1 MRWKLSFEVV
11 AFLAFAAALAIL
23 PRFLSDFR
31 AREFAI
37 AGMYFIAVLGLAI
50 LTGYSGQISLGHGAF
65 MAVGGYTTA
74 ILSVDH
80 GVRPIW
86 TIPLAGLVAGAAGL
100 LVGLPALRLSGLYL
114 ALVTFGIAVSFPQLP
129 KKFDHFTGGTTGKF
143 GGEFTSN
150 PPFGLE
156 TTPNNWMYYLTWGI
170 ALVLLAA
177 AWFLL
182 RGKAGRALQ
191 AIRDSEVAAASSGVS
206 LATYKTLAFGISAFY
221 AGVAG
226 SLYATANA
234 YMNPSVF
241 PIILSVYL
249 VAAASSGVSLATYK
263 TLAFGISAFYAGV
276 AGSLYATANAYMN
289 PSVFP
294 IILSVYLVAAL
305 AVGGIGSL
313 NGLVAGAALI
323 YILQNRPADVT
334 RWLNEIPLLDLD
346 PTKPGMSSVVFGVV
360 LIGVIVLLPTGAGG
374 LVRRMF
380 GPLTTR
386 LYTRS

>member
-1 MRWKLSFEVV
+1 MKLKVAFEAIAFLGLAAVV
-11 AFLAFAAALAIL
+11 AVL
-23 PRFLSDFR
+23 PSFLSDFR

-37 AGMYFIAVLGLAI
+37 VGMYFIAVLGLAI

-74 ILSVDH
+74 ILAVDH
-80 GVRPIW
+80 GIRPIW

-129 KKFDHFTGGTTGKF
+129 KKWDHFTGGTTGKF
-143 GGEFTSN
+143 GGELSSN

-156 TTPNNWMYYLTWGI
+156 TTPNDWIYYLTWGI

-182 RGKAGRALQ
+182 RGKTGRALQ

-206 LATYKTLAFGISAFY
+206 LATYKTFAFGISAFY

-234 YMNPSVF
+234 YMNPS
-241 PIILSVYL
+241 L
-249 VAAASSGVSLATYK
+249 
-263 TLAFGISAFYAGV
+263 
-276 AGSLYATANAYMN
+276 
-289 PSVFP
+289 FP

-313 NGLVAGAALI
+313 SGLAVGAALI

-334 RWLNEIPLLDLD
+334 RWLDALPVLDLD

-360 LIGVIVLLPTGAGG
+360 LIGVIILLPTGAGG
-374 LVRRMF
+374 LLRRIF
-380 GPLTTR
+380 QPLTTR

>member
-1 MRWKLSFEVV
+1 MRLKLAFEVLGFLVLAAV
-11 AFLAFAAALAIL
+11 AAVV
-23 PRFLSDFR
+23 PQFLSDFR

-50 LTGYSGQISLGHGAF
+50 LTSYSGQISLGHGAF

-80 GVRPIW
+80 GIRPIW
-86 TIPLAGLVAGAAGL
+86 TIPLAGLVAGVAGL
-100 LVGLPALRLSGLYL
+100 LVGVPALRLSGLYL

-143 GGEFTSN
+143 GGDLSPN

-156 TTPNNWMYYLTWGI
+156 TTQNRWMYYLTWGI

-182 RGKAGRALQ
+182 RGKTGRALQ
-191 AIRDSEVAAASSGVS
+191 AIRDSEVAAASSGVNPA
-206 LATYKTLAFGISAFY
+206 LYKTLAFGISAFY

-234 YMNPSVF
+234 FMNPN
-241 PIILSVYL
+241 L
-249 VAAASSGVSLATYK
+249 
-263 TLAFGISAFYAGV
+263 
-276 AGSLYATANAYMN
+276 
-289 PSVFP
+289 FP

-305 AVGGIGSL
+305 AIGGIGSL
-313 NGLVAGAALI
+313 IGLLAGAALI

-334 RWLNEIPLLDLD
+334 DWLNNLPVLDLD

-360 LIGVIVLLPTGAGG
+360 LIVVMLLLPTGAGG
-374 LVRRMF
+374 LLRRLF
-380 GPLTTR
+380 GPLTSR